1 MFHSS
6 VVLSL
11 PLQCDERFVG
21 FGIIHPCYFFNCILY
36 LDGDYNIMLR
46 KRDLLIRTCSS
57 PSLSLFHW
65 LGQIYS

>member
-57 PSLSLFHW
+57 LL
-65 LGQIYS
+65 